1 MAMRS
6 TTAVILT
13 KVRIQ
18 SYLGQRWWLWV
29 LTFVRMTRGLYQMA
43 QRRIAAITA
52 SGFSQGTK
60 CPASTFSIVSSGT

>member
-1 MAMRS
+1 MRS

-18 SYLGQRWWLWV
+18 NCLGQRLV
-29 LTFVRMTRGLYQMA
+29 ALGPDFRQDDEGAYQMP